1 MGPQAPC
8 SVSKLTEC
16 RVKALTREVGTLRE
30 DLRRE
35 AKKREMAVARTKEC
49 EEACAEA
56 ESRAKAL
63 EYANKKLGQELAT
76 AKEAA
81 RISSSRNRSAINTL
95 RDELRALEE
104 ATNEKAAEGAETIRC
119 LMQQLQGLQ
128 GMMPGVASSAAPPS
142 PNKLRARAST
152 PPLNVHACWLPQ
164 TSLPLTPR
172 ERGVASLSKAIM
184 ELGCSQF
191 GMEADEWMLPAVRQ
205 NTAEPVDICQ
215 SCSHPQPQV
224 GQAFTAAAEH
234 RRLLER
240 LRNQA
245 DSMRERLEEVSLDRA
260 ALRQEVSMWQKVA
273 QQQQQQQQA
282 SPPAA
287 SPLQPD
293 ASISTQLAALEAEH
307 TVLQA
312 RHGGLEEEV
321 RGLQGRMGELEGDN
335 RGLVAENRHLKA
347 TVEEAQSALS
357 QQRNLSRDL
366 QSTVDDQRADI
377 RAALDLVLG
386 KHGHLPCVAAQQAA
400 TQAEQPPQLAW
411 PDSTR
416 ISATQPPSSSSSKL
430 QVPDSLSGYPPRGDA
445 PGAEDLWA
453 RLTGPQRRHKG
464 NGRGRDIDALAQ
476 DMQALDTD
484 IASLEATLH
493 SAGL

>member
-142 PNKLRARAST
+142 PNKLRAR
-152 PPLNVHACWLPQ
+152 
-164 TSLPLTPR
+164 
-172 ERGVASLSKAIM
+172 RGVASLSKAIM